1 MLCLSEWASEE
12 EEDFKAFQDGM
23 CGVSTRVYENFFVLC
38 VSQNG
43 VRATMVCVVLSFSK
57 KELVDD
63 VKKLIKNNQWFNG
76 NSQKK
81 I

>member
-1 MLCLSEWASEE
+1 
-12 EEDFKAFQDGM
+12 M